1 MRPILLEEWSSLL
14 LGMEIPRSGKKVTGV
29 AIDSRL
35 VLPGDVFFAL
45 PGNRTS
51 GHLFLKQ
58 AAQSGAVAAVVAS
71 DYHGPSYGL
80 QLLRVAD
87 PREALRASG
96 RTQGALF
103 YGEVIGITG
112 SVGKTTTKNFANQ
125 LLSSVYKVFM
135 SPKSYNSQLTLPLSV
150 LMADGDED
158 FLLLEMGVSE
168 PNNMKNLLEIIEPTI
183 GVITHIDVQHA
194 MHFLDK
200 GAQGIV
206 EEKSLLLERCGLQLI
221 PKDSSWF
228 QFFAKK
234 NSAADRF
241 SFSMSNET
249 ADFYYRAIHSE
260 GVLISAP
267 DGDIELP
274 AVFPYSPAYMNFI
287 IAVALAW
294 ITNVPMDRLEQVS
307 QSLFLPAMR
316 FEQQEHNGIRVIND
330 AYNASPDAMLA
341 ALDAVPVP
349 PEGGKIIFILGHM
362 AELGRYS
369 DECHIAAARKA
380 VTKAHII
387 FFVGE
392 KWFPVRDIVRDADCQ
407 IGFYSAV
414 SEIMDAVKALV
425 QQGDVVLLKGSRSL
439 ELETL
444 LPCFSI
450 S

>member
-1 MRPILLEEWSSLL
+1 MRPILLEEWASLL
-14 LGMEIPRSGKKVTGV
+14 LDIKVPHSGKKVTGV

-45 PGNRTS
+45 PGGRTN
-51 GHLFLKQ
+51 GHMFLKQ
-58 AAQSGAVAAVVAS
+58 AAQSGAVAAVVAN
-71 DYHGPSYGL
+71 DYHGPDHGL

-87 PREALRASG
+87 PRESLREAG
-96 RTQGALF
+96 RIQGALF
-103 YGEVIGITG
+103 QGEVIGITG
-112 SVGKTTTKNFANQ
+112 SLGKTTTKSFTSQ
-125 LLSSVYKVFM
+125 LLSSSYKVFA
-135 SPKSYNSQLTLPLSV
+135 SPKSYNSQLTLPLSI

-168 PNNMKNLLEIIEPTI
+168 PNNMKSLLEVIEPTI

-194 MHFLDK
+194 MNFLDT
-200 GAQGIV
+200 GAKGIV
-206 EEKSLLLERCGLQLI
+206 EEKSLLLERCGVQLM

-228 QFFAKK
+228 SFFAKR
-234 NSAADRF
+234 NPAAEQF
-241 SFSMSNET
+241 SFSMKNET

-274 AVFPYSPAYMNFI
+274 VVFPYSPAYMNFI

-307 QSLFLPAMR
+307 PSLFLPSMR
-316 FEQQEHNGIRVIND
+316 FEQKERNGIRVIND
-330 AYNASPDAMLA
+330 AYNASPDAMFA
-341 ALDAVPVP
+341 ALDAVPMP
-349 PEGGKIIFILGHM
+349 SDGGRIIFILGHM

-369 DECHIAAARKA
+369 DECHIAVARKA
-380 VTKAHII
+380 VEKAHVV

-392 KWFPVRDIVRDADCQ
+392 KWLPVKEVVQDTDCLT
-407 IGFYSAV
+407 GFYSSA
-414 SEIMDAVKALV
+414 SEIIDVVKPLV
-425 QQGDVVLLKGSRSL
+425 HQGDVILLKGSRSL

>member
-1 MRPILLEEWSSLL
+1 MRPILLKEWSSLL
-14 LGMEIPRSGKKVTGV
+14 LDIDIPCLGKKVTGV

-45 PGNRTS
+45 PGNRTT

-71 DYHGPSYGL
+71 DYRGPDYGL
-80 QLLRVAD
+80 QLLHVAD
-87 PREALRASG
+87 PREALRAAG

-103 YGEVIGITG
+103 HGEVIGITG
-112 SVGKTTTKNFANQ
+112 SVGKTTTKSFTQQ
-125 LLSSVYKVFM
+125 LLSPFYKVFA
-135 SPKSYNSQLTLPLSV
+135 SPKSYNSQLTLPLSI
-150 LMADGDED
+150 LTADGDED
-158 FLLLEMGVSE
+158 FLVLEMGVSE
-168 PNNMKNLLEIIEPTI
+168 PNNMKDLLDVIEPSI

-194 MHFLDK
+194 MNFVDK
-200 GAQGIV
+200 GAQGIA
-206 EEKSLLLERCGLQLI
+206 EEKSLLLERCGIHLL
-221 PKDSSWF
+221 PRDSSWF
-228 QFFAKK
+228 NFFMKK
-234 NSAADRF
+234 NAAADQF
-241 SFSMSNET
+241 SFSMNNET

-274 AVFPYSPAYMNFI
+274 VVFPYTPAYMNFI

-294 ITNVPMDRLEQVS
+294 LTNVPMDRLEQAS
-307 QSLFLPAMR
+307 QSLFLPSMR
-316 FEQQEHNGIRVIND
+316 FEQQEHNGIRIIND

-341 ALDAVPVP
+341 ALDAVPIP
-349 PEGGKIIFILGHM
+349 SEGGKTVFILGHM

-369 DECHIAAARKA
+369 DECHIAVARKA
-380 VTKAHII
+380 VTKAHVV

-392 KWFPVRDIVRDADCQ
+392 KWSPVREVVSDANCQ
-407 IGFYSAV
+407 IEFYGSV
-414 SEIMDAVKALV
+414 SEIMHVVKSLV
-425 QQGDVVLLKGSRSL
+425 QRGDVVLLKGSRSL